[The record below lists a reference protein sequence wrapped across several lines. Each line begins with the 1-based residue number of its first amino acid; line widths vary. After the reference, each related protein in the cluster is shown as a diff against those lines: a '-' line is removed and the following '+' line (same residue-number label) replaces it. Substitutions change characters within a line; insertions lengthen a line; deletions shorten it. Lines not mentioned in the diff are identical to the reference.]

1 MALVVAKFG
10 GSSVAT
16 PERVK
21 NVARRLVRRHKSG
34 DQVVA
39 VVSAMGDNTDHLL
52 DLAHSVNP
60 DPPAREMDMLLATGE
75 QVSVAVLAM
84 AVQALGVPA
93 VSHTGAQVGI
103 VTDPTHTSAKIDRI
117 VGMDRVKRD
126 LDEGN
131 IVIVAG
137 FQGVNAAGEIT
148 TLGRGGS
155 ETPAMALFTAIGADF
170 CEIYSDVDGVY
181 TADPR
186 ICPKAHRVDRLSYD
200 EMLELSANGAGVLQ
214 LRAVEFASKYG
225 VVIRARSTFL
235 DDSKGTIIEEAPDRM
250 EYTEYSESAVLSGIA
265 HDLSEAKVTLR
276 HVPDRAGIAAII
288 FGRLGE
294 LGVNVDII
302 IQDISHEGLTDISFT
317 TPINGLELPG
327 RRGQDVQDAGRQRH
341 QHLDDLHLA
350 HLHLHGHRRRPVH
363 EGRAG
368 APHRL
373 RHGRGRPCR
382 HREGRALRWP
392 GPSRCRPVPSS
403 PSRVPRARLAARCS
417 SAWRRSTSPAARCA
431 RLPRLARPGR
441 SCPSA
446 AASSRC
452 RR

>member
-10 GSSVAT
+10 GSYVAT

-21 NVARRLVRRHKSG
+21 NVARKLVRRHQSG

-60 DPPAREMDMLLATGE
+60 NPPAREMDMLLATGE

-84 AVQALGVPA
+84 AVEALGVPA

-155 ETPAMALFTAIGADF
+155 DTTAVALAAAIEADF

-186 ICPKAHRVDRLSYD
+186 ICPKAHRVERLSYD

-235 DDSKGTIIEEAPDRM
+235 ENSKGTVIEEAPDRM
-250 EYTEYSESAVLSGIA
+250 DYTEYSESAVLSGIA

-276 HVPDRAGIAAII
+276 HVPDRAGIAAAI

-302 IQDISHEGLTDISFT
+302 IQDVSHDGLTDISFT
-317 TPINGLELPG
+317 TPLNGLEHIS
-327 RRGQDVQDAGRQRH
+327 DA
-341 QHLDDLHLA
+341 
-350 HLHLHGHRRRPVH
+350 
-363 EGRAG
+363 
-368 APHRL
+368 
-373 RHGRGRPCR
+373 
-382 HREGRALRWP
+382 
-392 GPSRCRPVPSS
+392 
-403 PSRVPRARLAARCS
+403 LAALCREVNAEGVEINAHIAKVS
-417 SAWRRSTSPAARCA
+417 LVGAGMKSYPGVAAKMFKTLAANDINISMISTSPICISTVIDADQCA
-431 RLPRLARPGR
+431 KAVQVLHTAFGMDEDAPEGTVKVVR
-441 SCPSA
+441 
-446 AASSRC
+446 
-452 RR
+452 

>member
-16 PERVK
+16 PERIK
-21 NVARRLVRRHKSG
+21 HIASRLVRRHNAG
-34 DQVVA
+34 NQVVC

-60 DPPAREMDMLLATGE
+60 NPPAREMDMLLSTGE

-93 VSHTGAQVGI
+93 VSHTGAQMGI

-117 VGMDRVKRD
+117 VGMERLRRD

-137 FQGVNAAGEIT
+137 FQGVNADGEIT

-155 ETPAMALFTAIGADF
+155 DTTAVALAAAVGADY

-186 ICPKAHRVDRLSYD
+186 ICPKAHRVERLSYE

-225 VVIRARSTFL
+225 VIIHARSSFL
-235 DDSKGTIIEEAPDRM
+235 TDSKGTIIEEASDRM
-250 EYTEYSESAVLSGIA
+250 ENTDYSEGAVLSGIA
-265 HDLSEAKVTLR
+265 HDLSEAKITMR
-276 HVPDRAGIAAII
+276 HVPDRAGIAAQI
-288 FGRLGE
+288 FGMLGE

-302 IQDISHEGLTDISFT
+302 IQDVSHEGLTDISFT
-317 TPINGLELPG
+317 TPMNDIERITEIVGNLCREIGGEGVEVNAHIAKVSLVGAGMKSYPGVAAKMFKTLADNGINI
-327 RRGQDVQDAGRQRH
+327 
-341 QHLDDLHLA
+341 
-350 HLHLHGHRRRPVH
+350 
-363 EGRAG
+363 
-368 APHRL
+368 
-373 RHGRGRPCR
+373 
-382 HREGRALRWP
+382 
-392 GPSRCRPVPSS
+392 SMI
-403 PSRVPRARLAARCS
+403 
-417 SAWRRSTSPAARCA
+417 STSPICISTVIDADDC
-431 RLPRLARPGR
+431 
-441 SCPSA
+441 A
-446 AASSRC
+446 AAVCALHTAFGFDEECEPGTVKVVR
-452 RR
+452 

>member
-16 PERVK
+16 PERIK
-21 NVARRLVRRHKSG
+21 HIASRLVRRHNAG
-34 DQVVA
+34 NQVVC

-60 DPPAREMDMLLATGE
+60 NPPAREMDMLLSTGE

-93 VSHTGAQVGI
+93 VSHTGAQMGI

-117 VGMDRVKRD
+117 VGMDRLRRD

-137 FQGVNAAGEIT
+137 FQGINADGEIT

-155 ETPAMALFTAIGADF
+155 DTTAVALAAAVGADY

-186 ICPKAHRVDRLSYD
+186 ICPKAHRVDRLSYE

-225 VVIRARSTFL
+225 VVIHARSSFL
-235 DDSKGTIIEEAPDRM
+235 TDSKGTIIEEASDRM
-250 EYTEYSESAVLSGIA
+250 ENTDYSEGAVLSGIA
-265 HDLSEAKVTLR
+265 HDLSEAKVTMR
-276 HVPDRAGIAAII
+276 YVPDRAGIAAQI
-288 FGRLGE
+288 FGMLGD

-302 IQDISHEGLTDISFT
+302 IQDVSHEGLTDISFT
-317 TPINGLELPG
+317 TPINDIERITQVVGDLCRQIGGEGVEVNAHIAKVSLVGAGMKSYPG
-327 RRGQDVQDAGRQRH
+327 VAAKMFRT
-341 QHLDDLHLA
+341 LA
-350 HLHLHGHRRRPVH
+350 DNGINI
-363 EGRAG
+363 
-368 APHRL
+368 
-373 RHGRGRPCR
+373 
-382 HREGRALRWP
+382 
-392 GPSRCRPVPSS
+392 SMI
-403 PSRVPRARLAARCS
+403 
-417 SAWRRSTSPAARCA
+417 STSPICISTVIDADDC
-431 RLPRLARPGR
+431 
-441 SCPSA
+441 A
-446 AASSRC
+446 AAVCALHTAFGFDEECEPGAVKVVR
-452 RR
+452 

>member
-1 MALVVAKFG
+1 MALVVTKFG

-16 PERVK
+16 PERIK
-21 NVARRLVRRHKSG
+21 NVAARLVRRHNAG
-34 DQVVA
+34 NQVVC

-60 DPPAREMDMLLATGE
+60 DPPARELDMLLSTGE

-84 AVQALGVPA
+84 AVEALGARA

-117 VGMDRVKRD
+117 VGMDRLHRD
-126 LDEGN
+126 LDEGY

-155 ETPAMALFTAIGADF
+155 DTTAVALAAAIHADR

-186 ICPKAHRVDRLSYD
+186 ICPKAHRIDRLSYD

-225 VVIRARSTFL
+225 VVIHARSSFL
-235 DDSKGTIIEEAPDRM
+235 TDSKGTIIEEASDRM
-250 EYTEYSESAVLSGIA
+250 DPNYSEGVVISGIA
-265 HDLSEAKVTLR
+265 HDLSEAKITMR
-276 HVPDRAGIAAII
+276 HVPDRAGIAAQI
-288 FGRLGE
+288 FGALGE

-302 IQDISHEGLTDISFT
+302 IQDVSHDGLTDISFT
-317 TPINGLELPG
+317 TPIHDVERISGIVSDLCRQIGGEGVEVNAHIAKVSLVGAGMKSYPG
-327 RRGQDVQDAGRQRH
+327 VA
-341 QHLDDLHLA
+341 A
-350 HLHLHGHRRRPVH
+350 KMF
-363 EGRAG
+363 
-368 APHRL
+368 
-373 RHGRGRPCR
+373 
-382 HREGRALRWP
+382 RALAEH
-392 GPSRCRPVPSS
+392 GINISMI
-403 PSRVPRARLAARCS
+403 
-417 SAWRRSTSPAARCA
+417 STSPICISTVIDADQCTEAVQVLHTAFGMDEETPAGAVKVVR
-431 RLPRLARPGR
+431 
-441 SCPSA
+441 
-446 AASSRC
+446 
-452 RR
+452 

>member
-16 PERVK
+16 PERIK
-21 NVARRLVRRHKSG
+21 NVAARLVRRHNAG
-34 DQVVA
+34 NQVVA

-60 DPPAREMDMLLATGE
+60 DPPAREMDMLLSTGE

-93 VSHTGAQVGI
+93 ISHTGAQVGI

-117 VGMDRVKRD
+117 VGVDRLKHD

-155 ETPAMALFTAIGADF
+155 DTTAVALAAAIQADR

-186 ICPKAHRVDRLSYD
+186 ICPKARRVDRLSYD

-225 VVIRARSTFL
+225 VVIHARSSFL
-235 DDSKGTIIEEAPDRM
+235 PDSKGTIIEEALDRM
-250 EYTEYSESAVLSGIA
+250 ESTNYSEGPVFAGIA
-265 HDLSEAKVTLR
+265 HDLSQAKLTMR
-276 HVPDRAGIAAII
+276 HVPDRAGIAAQI
-288 FGRLGE
+288 FAKLGE

-302 IQDISHEGLTDISFT
+302 IQDVSHDGLTDISFT
-317 TPINGLELPG
+317 TPIHDVERISSVVGDLCRQIGGEGVEVNTNIAKVSLVGAGMKSYPGVAAKMFKTLADNGINI
-327 RRGQDVQDAGRQRH
+327 
-341 QHLDDLHLA
+341 
-350 HLHLHGHRRRPVH
+350 
-363 EGRAG
+363 
-368 APHRL
+368 
-373 RHGRGRPCR
+373 
-382 HREGRALRWP
+382 
-392 GPSRCRPVPSS
+392 SMI
-403 PSRVPRARLAARCS
+403 
-417 SAWRRSTSPAARCA
+417 STSPICISTVIDADQCA
-431 RLPRLARPGR
+431 TAVRVLHTAFNMDDN
-441 SCPSA
+441 SA
-446 AASSRC
+446 DDVVKVVR
-452 RR
+452 

>member
-16 PERVK
+16 SERIK
-21 NVARRLVRRHKSG
+21 NVAARLVKRHDAG
-34 DQVVA
+34 NRVVA

-60 DPPAREMDMLLATGE
+60 DPPAREMDMLLSTGE

-93 VSHTGAQVGI
+93 ISHTGAQVGI

-117 VGMDRVKRD
+117 VGTDRLLKD
-126 LDEGN
+126 LDDGN

-137 FQGVNAAGEIT
+137 FQGINAAGEIT

-155 ETPAMALFTAIGADF
+155 DTTAVALAAAICADR

-186 ICPKAHRVDRLSYD
+186 ICPKARRVDRLSYD

-225 VVIRARSTFL
+225 VVIHARSSFL
-235 DDSKGTIIEEAPDRM
+235 PDSKGTVIEEALDRM
-250 EYTEYSESAVLSGIA
+250 ESTNYSEGPVFAGIA
-265 HDLSEAKVTLR
+265 HDLSQAKLTMR
-276 HVPDRAGIAAII
+276 HVPDRAGIAAQI
-288 FGRLGE
+288 FTKLSD

-302 IQDISHEGLTDISFT
+302 IQDVSHDGLTDISFT
-317 TPINGLELPG
+317 TPIHDVERISGVVGDLCRQIGGMGVEVNTSIAKVSLVGAGMKSYPG
-327 RRGQDVQDAGRQRH
+327 VAAKMFST
-341 QHLDDLHLA
+341 LA
-350 HLHLHGHRRRPVH
+350 DNDINI
-363 EGRAG
+363 
-368 APHRL
+368 
-373 RHGRGRPCR
+373 
-382 HREGRALRWP
+382 
-392 GPSRCRPVPSS
+392 SMI
-403 PSRVPRARLAARCS
+403 
-417 SAWRRSTSPAARCA
+417 STSPICISTVIDADQCLKAVQVLHTAFDMDDDAAGDVVKVVR
-431 RLPRLARPGR
+431 
-441 SCPSA
+441 
-446 AASSRC
+446 
-452 RR
+452 

>member
-16 PERVK
+16 PERIK
-21 NVARRLVRRHKSG
+21 NVAARLVRRHRAG
-34 DQVVA
+34 NQVVC

-60 DPPAREMDMLLATGE
+60 SPSAREMDMLLSTGE

-93 VSHTGAQVGI
+93 ISHTGAQVGI
-103 VTDPTHTSAKIDRI
+103 VTGPQHTSAKIDRI
-117 VGMDRVKRD
+117 VGMDRIRRD

-137 FQGVNAAGEIT
+137 FQGVNDAGEIT

-155 ETPAMALFTAIGADF
+155 DTTAVALAAAIGADR

-186 ICPKAHRVDRLSYD
+186 ICPKAHRVDRLSYQ

-225 VVIRARSTFL
+225 VVIHARSSFIP
-235 DDSKGTIIEEAPDRM
+235 DSKGTIIEEAPERM
-250 EYTEYSESAVLSGIA
+250 DVNYSEGVVISGIA
-265 HDLSEAKVTLR
+265 HDLSEAKVTMR
-276 HVPDRAGIAAII
+276 HVPDCPGIAARV
-288 FGRLGE
+288 FGMLGD

-302 IQDISHEGLTDISFT
+302 IQDVSHEGLTDISFT
-317 TPINGLELPG
+317 IPIHDVERFSEQIGELCRQVGGEGVEVNAHVAKVSLVGAGMKSYPG
-327 RRGQDVQDAGRQRH
+327 VAAKMFRT
-341 QHLDDLHLA
+341 LA
-350 HLHLHGHRRRPVH
+350 DNNVNI
-363 EGRAG
+363 
-368 APHRL
+368 
-373 RHGRGRPCR
+373 
-382 HREGRALRWP
+382 
-392 GPSRCRPVPSS
+392 SMI
-403 PSRVPRARLAARCS
+403 
-417 SAWRRSTSPAARCA
+417 STSPICISTVVDADDCA
-431 RLPRLARPGR
+431 KAVCALHTAFGMDDDGE
-441 SCPSA
+441 SEYVKVVY
-446 AASSRC
+446 
-452 RR
+452 

>member
-16 PERVK
+16 PERIK
-21 NVARRLVRRHKSG
+21 HIASRLVRRHNAG
-34 DQVVA
+34 NQVVC

-60 DPPAREMDMLLATGE
+60 NPPAREMDMLLSTGE

-93 VSHTGAQVGI
+93 VSHTGAQMGI

-117 VGMDRVKRD
+117 VGMDRLRRD

-137 FQGVNAAGEIT
+137 FQGVNADGEIT

-155 ETPAMALFTAIGADF
+155 DTTAVALAAAVGADY

-186 ICPKAHRVDRLSYD
+186 ICPKAHRVDRLSYE

-225 VVIRARSTFL
+225 VIIHARSSFL
-235 DDSKGTIIEEAPDRM
+235 TDSKGTIIEEASDRM
-250 EYTEYSESAVLSGIA
+250 ENTDYSEGAVLSGIA
-265 HDLSEAKVTLR
+265 HDLSEAKITMR
-276 HVPDRAGIAAII
+276 HVPDRAGIAAQI
-288 FGRLGE
+288 FGMLGE

-302 IQDISHEGLTDISFT
+302 IQDVSHEGLTDISFT
-317 TPINGLELPG
+317 TPMNDIERITEIVANLCREIGGEGVEVNAHIAKVSLVGAGMKSYPGVAAKMFKTLADNGINI
-327 RRGQDVQDAGRQRH
+327 
-341 QHLDDLHLA
+341 
-350 HLHLHGHRRRPVH
+350 
-363 EGRAG
+363 
-368 APHRL
+368 
-373 RHGRGRPCR
+373 
-382 HREGRALRWP
+382 
-392 GPSRCRPVPSS
+392 SMI
-403 PSRVPRARLAARCS
+403 
-417 SAWRRSTSPAARCA
+417 STSPICISTVIDADDC
-431 RLPRLARPGR
+431 
-441 SCPSA
+441 A
-446 AASSRC
+446 AAVCALHTAFGFDEECEPGTVKVVR
-452 RR
+452 

>member
-16 PERVK
+16 PERIK
-21 NVARRLVRRHKSG
+21 HIASRLVRRHNAG
-34 DQVVA
+34 NQVVC

-60 DPPAREMDMLLATGE
+60 NPPAREMDMLLSTGE

-93 VSHTGAQVGI
+93 VSHTGAQMGI

-117 VGMDRVKRD
+117 VGMDRLRRD

-137 FQGVNAAGEIT
+137 FQGVNADGEIT

-155 ETPAMALFTAIGADF
+155 DTTAVALAAAVGADY

-186 ICPKAHRVDRLSYD
+186 ICPKAHRVDRLSYE

-225 VVIRARSTFL
+225 VVIHARSSFL
-235 DDSKGTIIEEAPDRM
+235 TDSKGTIIEEASDRM
-250 EYTEYSESAVLSGIA
+250 ENTDYSEGAVLSGIA
-265 HDLSEAKVTLR
+265 HDLSEAKVTMR
-276 HVPDRAGIAAII
+276 HVPDRAGIAAQI
-288 FGRLGE
+288 FGMLGD

-302 IQDISHEGLTDISFT
+302 IQDVSHEGLTDISFT
-317 TPINGLELPG
+317 TPINDIERITQVVGDLCRQIGGEGVEVNAHIAKVSLVGAGMKSYPG
-327 RRGQDVQDAGRQRH
+327 VAAKMFKT
-341 QHLDDLHLA
+341 LA
-350 HLHLHGHRRRPVH
+350 DNGINI
-363 EGRAG
+363 
-368 APHRL
+368 
-373 RHGRGRPCR
+373 
-382 HREGRALRWP
+382 
-392 GPSRCRPVPSS
+392 SMI
-403 PSRVPRARLAARCS
+403 
-417 SAWRRSTSPAARCA
+417 STSPICISTVIDADDC
-431 RLPRLARPGR
+431 
-441 SCPSA
+441 A
-446 AASSRC
+446 AAVCALHTAFGFDEECEPGAVKVVR
-452 RR
+452 

>member
-16 PERVK
+16 PERIK
-21 NVARRLVRRHKSG
+21 NVAARLVRRHKAG
-34 DQVVA
+34 NQVVC

-60 DPPAREMDMLLATGE
+60 NPPAREMDMLLSTGE

-117 VGMDRVKRD
+117 VGMERIHHD

-137 FQGVNAAGEIT
+137 FQGINAAGEIT

-155 ETPAMALFTAIGADF
+155 DTTAVALAAAVGADY

-186 ICPKAHRVDRLSYD
+186 ICPRAHRLDRLSYD

-225 VVIRARSTFL
+225 VVIHARSTFL
-235 DDSKGTIIEEAPDRM
+235 PDSKGTIIEEAPDRM
-250 EYTEYSESAVLSGIA
+250 DNTNYSEGVVISGIA
-265 HDLSEAKVTLR
+265 HDLSEAKVTMR
-276 HVPDRAGIAAII
+276 HVPDRAGIAAQI
-288 FGRLGE
+288 FGLLGE

-302 IQDISHEGLTDISFT
+302 IQDVSHDGLTDISFT
-317 TPINGLELPG
+317 IPIHSVEPFSDKIGELCREVGGEGVEVNAHIAKVSLVGAGMKSYPG
-327 RRGQDVQDAGRQRH
+327 VAAKMFKT
-341 QHLDDLHLA
+341 LA
-350 HLHLHGHRRRPVH
+350 
-363 EGRAG
+363 ENNINI
-368 APHRL
+368 
-373 RHGRGRPCR
+373 
-382 HREGRALRWP
+382 
-392 GPSRCRPVPSS
+392 SMI
-403 PSRVPRARLAARCS
+403 
-417 SAWRRSTSPAARCA
+417 STSPICISTVVDAGDC
-431 RLPRLARPGR
+431 
-441 SCPSA
+441 A
-446 AASSRC
+446 AAVCALHTAFGMDEDSDPACVKVVR
-452 RR
+452 

>member
-16 PERVK
+16 PERIK
-21 NVARRLVRRHKSG
+21 NVAARLVRRHNAG
-34 DQVVA
+34 NQVVA

-60 DPPAREMDMLLATGE
+60 DPPAREMDMLLSTGE

-117 VGMDRVKRD
+117 VGVDRLKHD
-126 LDEGN
+126 LDEGY

-155 ETPAMALFTAIGADF
+155 DTTAVALAAAIQADR

-186 ICPKAHRVDRLSYD
+186 ICPKARRVDRLSYD

-225 VVIRARSTFL
+225 VVIHARSSFL
-235 DDSKGTIIEEAPDRM
+235 PDSKGTIIEEALDRM
-250 EYTEYSESAVLSGIA
+250 ESTNYSEGPVFAGIA
-265 HDLSEAKVTLR
+265 HDLSQAKLTMR
-276 HVPDRAGIAAII
+276 HVPDRAGIAAQI
-288 FGRLGE
+288 FTKLGE

-302 IQDISHEGLTDISFT
+302 IQDVSHDGLTDISFT
-317 TPINGLELPG
+317 TPIHDVERISTVVGDLCRQIGGEGVEVNTNIAKVSLVGAGMKSYPGVAAKMFKTLADNGINI
-327 RRGQDVQDAGRQRH
+327 
-341 QHLDDLHLA
+341 
-350 HLHLHGHRRRPVH
+350 
-363 EGRAG
+363 
-368 APHRL
+368 
-373 RHGRGRPCR
+373 
-382 HREGRALRWP
+382 
-392 GPSRCRPVPSS
+392 SMI
-403 PSRVPRARLAARCS
+403 
-417 SAWRRSTSPAARCA
+417 STSPICISTVIDADQCA
-431 RLPRLARPGR
+431 TAVRVLHTAFNMDDN
-441 SCPSA
+441 SA
-446 AASSRC
+446 DDVVKVVR
-452 RR
+452 

>member
-16 PERVK
+16 PERIK
-21 NVARRLVRRHKSG
+21 NVAARLVRRHNAG
-34 DQVVA
+34 NQVVA

-60 DPPAREMDMLLATGE
+60 NPPAREMDMLLSTGE

-93 VSHTGAQVGI
+93 ISHTGAQVGI

-117 VGMDRVKRD
+117 VGMDRLKRD

-155 ETPAMALFTAIGADF
+155 DTTAVALAAAIDADR

-225 VVIRARSTFL
+225 VVIHARSSFL
-235 DDSKGTIIEEAPDRM
+235 PDSKGTIIEEALDRM
-250 EYTEYSESAVLSGIA
+250 DANYSEGPVFAGIA
-265 HDLSEAKVTLR
+265 HDLSQAKITMR
-276 HVPDRAGIAAII
+276 HVPDRAGIASQL
-288 FGRLGE
+288 FSGLSD

-302 IQDISHEGLTDISFT
+302 IQDVSHDGLTDISFT
-317 TPINGLELPG
+317 TPIHDVERISAVVGNLCREIGGEGVEVNTHIAKVSLVGAGMKSYPG
-327 RRGQDVQDAGRQRH
+327 VAAKMFRT
-341 QHLDDLHLA
+341 LA
-350 HLHLHGHRRRPVH
+350 DNDINI
-363 EGRAG
+363 
-368 APHRL
+368 
-373 RHGRGRPCR
+373 
-382 HREGRALRWP
+382 
-392 GPSRCRPVPSS
+392 SMI
-403 PSRVPRARLAARCS
+403 
-417 SAWRRSTSPAARCA
+417 STSPICISTVIDADQCA
-431 RLPRLARPGR
+431 KAVQVLHTAFDMDDESGDDVVKVVR
-441 SCPSA
+441 
-446 AASSRC
+446 
-452 RR
+452 

>member
-16 PERVK
+16 PERIK
-21 NVARRLVRRHKSG
+21 HIASRLVRRHNAG
-34 DQVVA
+34 NQVVC

-60 DPPAREMDMLLATGE
+60 NPPAREMDMLLSTGE

-93 VSHTGAQVGI
+93 VSHTGAQMGI

-117 VGMDRVKRD
+117 VGMDRLRRD

-137 FQGVNAAGEIT
+137 FQGVNADGEIT

-155 ETPAMALFTAIGADF
+155 DTTAVALAAAVGADY

-186 ICPKAHRVDRLSYD
+186 ICPKAHRVDRLSYE

-225 VVIRARSTFL
+225 VVIHARSSFL
-235 DDSKGTIIEEAPDRM
+235 TDSKGTIIEEASDRM
-250 EYTEYSESAVLSGIA
+250 ENTDYSEGAVLSGIA
-265 HDLSEAKVTLR
+265 HDLSEAKITMR
-276 HVPDRAGIAAII
+276 HVPDRAGIAAQI
-288 FGRLGE
+288 FGMLGE

-302 IQDISHEGLTDISFT
+302 IQDVSHEGLTDISFT
-317 TPINGLELPG
+317 TPMNDIERITEIVANLCREIGGEGVEVNAHIAKVSLVGAGMKSYPGVAAKMFKTLADNGINI
-327 RRGQDVQDAGRQRH
+327 
-341 QHLDDLHLA
+341 
-350 HLHLHGHRRRPVH
+350 
-363 EGRAG
+363 
-368 APHRL
+368 
-373 RHGRGRPCR
+373 
-382 HREGRALRWP
+382 
-392 GPSRCRPVPSS
+392 SMI
-403 PSRVPRARLAARCS
+403 
-417 SAWRRSTSPAARCA
+417 STSPICISTVIDADDC
-431 RLPRLARPGR
+431 
-441 SCPSA
+441 A
-446 AASSRC
+446 AAVCALHTAFGFDEECEPGTVKVVR
-452 RR
+452 